1 MDKMHIPNTQKWI
14 HYYQNLG
21 KDGHNPYVN
30 YAHRRGKQIDGGS
43 LSGSPQQCITRVGP
57 SHKGGHD
64 GKVTV
69 NVVSPVQQSIDQA
82 KDEVKRNMQGIKRK
96 RADKTVSPTRK
107 RRRKQIKKMKK
118 VSKKKV
124 KKKLQGKGQQ

>member
-1 MDKMHIPNTQKWI
+1 MDTILMLTMHTEEESRSTEGPYLVVHN
-14 HYYQNLG
+14 NL
-21 KDGHNPYVN
+21 
-30 YAHRRGKQIDGGS
+30 
-43 LSGSPQQCITRVGP
+43 LP

-107 RRRKQIKKMKK
+107 RRRKQIKKVKK
-118 VSKKKV
+118 FSKKKV
-124 KKKLQGKGQQ
+124 KKSSKERVSSNTIE